1 MHVVPLR
8 LEPAV
13 AVEHLDAMVLAIGHV
28 HPAVGVAADVV
39 RNVELAGIGA
49 GLAPRAE
56 QRAVRRVLVHAR
68 VTVAVGHVQI
78 SLRRQRGVRAAMEGL
93 AAHVRRRLAGD
104 AEGQQHLAV
113 ERAVPDGVVAV
124 VGQPQG
130 LVGRHVDAVGAM
142 KDTFAPGAQE
152 VAVAI
157 QHDHR
162 VLAPIECV
170 DAILLVDPDR
180 GDVGVELLPRRQLRP
195 AVDDLVP
202 IGARAQDDRHF
213 VFLLDSP
220 LRRRQMMSHRSIIA
234 PDA

>member
-1 MHVVPLR
+1 
-8 LEPAV
+8 
-13 AVEHLDAMVLAIGHV
+13 
-28 HPAVGVAADVV
+28 
-39 RNVELAGIGA
+39 
-49 GLAPRAE
+49 
-56 QRAVRRVLVHAR
+56 
-68 VTVAVGHVQI
+68 
-78 SLRRQRGVRAAMEGL
+78 MEGL
-93 AAHVRRRLAGD
+93 AAHVGLRLAGD

-113 ERAVPDGVVAV
+113 EGAVPDRVVAV

-142 KDTFAPGAQE
+142 EHALAPGAQE

-162 VLAPIECV
+162 VLAPIERV
-170 DAILLVDPDR
+170 DAILLVDAHR
-180 GDVGVELLPRRQLRP
+180 GDVGVEFLPRRQLCP
-195 AVDDLVP
+195 AVDDLVS

-220 LRRRQMMSHRSIIA
+220 RRRRQMMSHRSIIA